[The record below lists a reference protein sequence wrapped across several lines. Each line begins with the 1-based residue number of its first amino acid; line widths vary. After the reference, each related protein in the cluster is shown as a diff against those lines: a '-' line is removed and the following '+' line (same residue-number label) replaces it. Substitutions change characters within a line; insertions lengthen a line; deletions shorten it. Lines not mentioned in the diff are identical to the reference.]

1 MATGVCKSK
10 NIITIEGRDLKTGSI
25 PVINKWVN
33 ILMKR
38 ENKNDSKATLQVTAD
53 NNRILMID
61 QLVIQEEE

>member
-1 MATGVCKSK
+1 
-10 NIITIEGRDLKTGSI
+10 
-25 PVINKWVN
+25 
-33 ILMKR
+33 MKR